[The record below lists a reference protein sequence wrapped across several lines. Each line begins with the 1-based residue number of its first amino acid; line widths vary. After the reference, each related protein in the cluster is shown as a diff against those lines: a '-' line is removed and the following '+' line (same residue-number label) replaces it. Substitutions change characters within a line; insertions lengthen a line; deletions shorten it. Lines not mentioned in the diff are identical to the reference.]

1 MSKVL
6 AIANQK
12 GGVGKTTTSVNLAA
26 SLSVTRKKVLLID
39 MDPQGNATSGL
50 GLEAAAAQPSVYDAV
65 VESCELEEVVHKGA
79 HFPMLDVIPST
90 PDLVGAEIELVG
102 LLSRETV
109 LKRGLSA
116 LKGSYSYVLVDCPP
130 SLGLLTLNALVAAQS
145 ILIPI
150 QCEFY
155 ALGGLSQLL
164 DTVKRVQQSLNS
176 GLKIEGVLLTMLDGR
191 LNLAKQ
197 VEEEARK
204 YFEAKVYR
212 THIPRNVRLAEAPS
226 FGKPILCYDEL
237 SQGAQSYVALAEEV
251 MGQHFGLRGTNS

>member
-1 MSKVL
+1 M
-6 AIANQK
+6 
-12 GGVGKTTTSVNLAA
+12 
-26 SLSVTRKKVLLID
+26 
-39 MDPQGNATSGL
+39 
-50 GLEAAAAQPSVYDAV
+50 
-65 VESCELEEVVHKGA
+65 
-79 HFPMLDVIPST
+79 
-90 PDLVGAEIELVG
+90 G

-116 LKGSYSYVLVDCPP
+116 LAGSYRYVLVDCPP

-191 LNLAKQ
+191 LNL
-197 VEEEARK
+197 
-204 YFEAKVYR
+204 
-212 THIPRNVRLAEAPS
+212 RLAEAPS
-226 FGKPILCYDEL
+226 FGKPILCYDEF

-251 MGQHFGLRGTNS
+251 MGASPCGTGQIHDGD